1 MATFPDSHRDLL
13 DSSVATLATIDAE
26 GFPQLTEVWFIVDE
40 ADIKISLN
48 SSRHKTRNLIERPRC
63 SLLLLDLANPYRY
76 LEIRAR
82 AQVEPDGDY
91 AFAQKVG
98 AKYDADLKVHDSPGE
113 SRVIVTLVPVKIHAI
128 DMGG

>member
-1 MATFPDSHRDLL
+1 MATFPESHRDLL

-26 GFPQLTEVWFIVDE
+26 GFPQLTEVWFIMDE

-98 AKYDADLKVHDSPGE
+98 AKYDADLKVHDRPGE